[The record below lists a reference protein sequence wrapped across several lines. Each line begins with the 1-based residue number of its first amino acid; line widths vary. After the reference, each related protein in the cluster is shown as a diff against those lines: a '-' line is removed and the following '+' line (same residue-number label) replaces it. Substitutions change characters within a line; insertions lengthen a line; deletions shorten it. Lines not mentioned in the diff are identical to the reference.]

1 MDRQPPRVVV
11 NKFHLGLVDEQ
22 QPILCGSYYYYYNY
36 YPHVNSSLRSMTFN
50 KKGFYFIL
58 FSSPPKKKLEMRSKD
73 SINSGSL
80 ELFDVN

>member
-50 KKGFYFIL
+50 KKGFIL
-58 FSSPPKKKLEMRSKD
+58 FYFLPPQKIRNEVKGFDKLWVTRA
-73 SINSGSL
+73 
-80 ELFDVN
+80 V